1 MTHAWATIIPTR
13 VEYLDCIVF
22 GKRKPFT
29 RLPVGK
35 LRRFDVYFNVTHL
48 P

>member
-29 RLPVGK
+29 PPYGTSANPDDSM
-35 LRRFDVYFNVTHL
+35 FIST
-48 P
+48 